1 MIGPI
6 VKGDFA
12 GFVIALAW
20 LECIITIGRH
30 PWFKHW
36 NIYVLMVFTV
46 FWEFGKILFYYS
58 FFIIT
63 AGLGF
68 YVHLHSRYTYL
79 FSNDKINFSISYL
92 KKFEFN
98 FCHDVLNVW
107 WKFFYRIP
115 PNSTPKP
122 QEDLRENDELKSIH
136 LKLNQIIS
144 NQEDNENDIFD
155 DSISTSFL
163 KNFIMFT
170 GENVWKSS
178 HFF

>member
-1 MIGPI
+1 MIGAI

-68 YVHLHSRYTYL
+68 YVHLHSRYTVSTVQIPRLLVNFDNKISEMRIL
-79 FSNDKINFSISYL
+79 FRSGSY
-92 KKFEFN
+92 
-98 FCHDVLNVW
+98 
-107 WKFFYRIP
+107 YRIWFP
-115 PNSTPKP
+115 YGK
-122 QEDLRENDELKSIH
+122 
-136 LKLNQIIS
+136 
-144 NQEDNENDIFD
+144 
-155 DSISTSFL
+155 FL
-163 KNFIMFT
+163 
-170 GENVWKSS
+170 
-178 HFF
+178 